1 MNKQKP
7 PYRTTKGAP
16 FIVVG
21 MSLISFNPLD
31 VGMCALGLAIVAL
44 GMMIVNNKRVAVFR
58 QGTAMGLAAMAGT
71 IIPALVTDIEY
82 YGPIGGLSAF
92 LLIGIAYRVCKPLG
106 MTNE

>member
-1 MNKQKP
+1 MTKQKP

-16 FIVVG
+16 FIFGG
-21 MSLISFNPLD
+21 MLLITYNPLD
-31 VGMCALGLAIVAL
+31 VGMCSLGLTIVAL

-58 QGTAMGLAAMAGT
+58 QGTSLGLAAMAGT
-71 IIPALVTDIEY
+71 IIPALVTDITY
-82 YGPIGGLSAF
+82 YWLMGLIAF